1 MKKVDYKGSENKI
14 ITILKNA
21 QTIAVIGISKDPK
34 KISREI
40 ASLLKSVGY
49 KIYGINPSIK
59 EDQLDGIEIYN
70 SILEVPSD
78 IDIVNIFR
86 KSEDIPFLVDDIL
99 KVNPRVVWLQL
110 GIRNDEAVAPLIEK
124 GIEVIQD
131 ECIYVK
137 YKQYISSV

>member
-1 MKKVDYKGSENKI
+1 VDYKGSENKI
-14 ITILKNA
+14 IIILKNA

-70 SILEVPSD
+70 SISEVPSD

-86 KSEDIPFLVDDIL
+86 KSEDIPFLIDDIL

>member
-1 MKKVDYKGSENKI
+1 MDYKGSENKI